1 MPCQYRCS
9 AKTGRTVVLLG
20 IGPHP
25 LDAGR
30 GKAAAMTDVL
40 AGRSDDDLL
49 AIFDPMMDN
58 CLAGSNGIDHARH
71 VRDFTER
78 LRRIVTRESLE
89 AQCADYQPRLGYFGR
104 REFVCLFRRET
115 SVAVVWRQYFTK
127 SDDEFVNQAN
137 FVLRDGRVLID
148 HCLIC

>member
-1 MPCQYRCS
+1 M
-9 AKTGRTVVLLG
+9 G

-25 LDAGR
+25 SGSERKAYTPMHEAFAQSSDAELMAILDP
-30 GKAAAMTDVL
+30 L
-40 AGRSDDDLL
+40 
-49 AIFDPMMDN
+49 MDN
-58 CLAGSNGIDHARH
+58 CLAGSNAIDHARH

-78 LRRIVTRESLE
+78 LRSIVTRASLE
-89 AQCADYQPRLGYFGR
+89 AQCADYQPRLGTFSR

-115 SVAVVWRQYFTK
+115 SVAVVWRQFFTR

-137 FVLRDGRVLID
+137 FVWRDGRVLID